1 METKFLESSGLQT
14 YSAMIAIKKQPP
26 QVFYKK
32 DGLKNF
38 AKFTGKHLCR
48 SLFFDKV
55 AGLKPVTLLKR
66 DCSTCVF
73 LGISWSFRENFI

>member
-32 DGLKNF
+32 DGLKILQDSQENTYVGVSF
-38 AKFTGKHLCR
+38 LI
-48 SLFFDKV
+48 
-55 AGLKPVTLLKR
+55 TLQA
-66 DCSTCVF
+66 
-73 LGISWSFRENFI
+73 